1 VAHALLEQL
10 GEPLEIDGE
19 HGARSIQVAASVGVA
34 TCRLPRGDPRALVH
48 QAALAVWQAKQS
60 GGGVG
65 TYDAEVDGPA
75 RQPPVGE
82 LRVALEQGDL
92 EVYLQPQVHLGT
104 GAVHGA
110 EALTRWRHPNDG
122 VLLPA
127 SFLPLA
133 ARTGLMRPISTMVYD
148 LAISACARWWHQG
161 FEVPVS
167 VNLTVSD
174 LMNDELTDRI
184 PGYLEPHGLPPRAL
198 RIEITED
205 AFLSEP
211 ATAAAL
217 IDRWHQA
224 GIMVALDDFG
234 TGYSSLAYLR
244 ELRLG
249 ELKLDR
255 VFVADLA
262 RPRTCTIV
270 RHTVAMAHDLGML
283 VVAEGVEDAD
293 TARALAELGCDIGQG
308 LHFGDAMPLP
318 QFQGYLRADAAP
330 PGASV

>member
-1 VAHALLEQL
+1 
-10 GEPLEIDGE
+10 
-19 HGARSIQVAASVGVA
+19 
-34 TCRLPRGDPRALVH
+34 
-48 QAALAVWQAKQS
+48 
-60 GGGVG
+60 
-65 TYDAEVDGPA
+65 
-75 RQPPVGE
+75 
-82 LRVALEQGDL
+82 VALEQGDL